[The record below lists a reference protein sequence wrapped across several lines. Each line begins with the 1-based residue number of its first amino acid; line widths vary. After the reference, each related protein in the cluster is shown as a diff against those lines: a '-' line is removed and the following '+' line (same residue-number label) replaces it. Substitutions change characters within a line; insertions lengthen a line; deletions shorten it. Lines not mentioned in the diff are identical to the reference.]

1 MPLSMYQ
8 ASVSTFVRSLTA
20 LDTILDKA
28 VAHADAKT
36 IAHDALLTAR
46 LYPDMFTF
54 TKQVQLATDFAKGPA
69 ARLTGV
75 EMPKYAD
82 EEKTFPELK
91 ARIAKTI
98 AFLNTFKQEQFTGS
112 DDKEITFPAGPEK
125 TLTLPGSRYLLGV
138 AHPNFYFHLTTAYD
152 ILRHNGVELGKR
164 DFIGMP

>member
-28 VAHADAKT
+28 VAHADAKK

-164 DFIGMP
+164 DFIGTP

>member
-8 ASVSTFVRSLTA
+8 AAISVSVRSLNA
-20 LDTILDKA
+20 LDAILDKA
-28 VAHADAKT
+28 VAHADAKK

-46 LYPDMFTF
+46 LFPDMFTF

-69 ARLTGV
+69 SRLTGA
-75 EMPKYAD
+75 EIPKYAD

-98 AFLNTFKQEQFTGS
+98 AYLNAFKPEQFAGS

-138 AHPNFYFHLTTAYD
+138 AHPNLYFHLATAYD

>member
-28 VAHADAKT
+28 VAHADAKK

-125 TLTLPGSRYLLGV
+125 TLTLPGSRYLLFV

>member
-8 ASVSTFVRSLTA
+8 ASVSTFARSLTA
-20 LDTILDKA
+20 LDAIIDKA
-28 VAHADAKT
+28 VAHADAKK
-36 IAHDALLTAR
+36 IAHEALLTAR

-69 ARLTGV
+69 SRLTGV

-82 EEKTFPELK
+82 EEKTFAELK

-98 AFLNTFKQEQFTGS
+98 AFLNTLKQEQFTGS
-112 DDKEITFPAGPEK
+112 DDKEITFPAGPDK

-138 AHPNFYFHLTTAYD
+138 AHPNFYFHCTTAYD